1 MSNPPIKLTQPG
13 IPTRPLQ
20 PGQSAGINPVK
31 TPMAQKPEIISYLHN
46 FGAKQD
52 RLFRF
57 KRDLQHA
64 SDADKPYL
72 QAEIAKLERELDP
85 KSHGYDS
92 IIKHIVPII
101 KARCSQ
107 FLPIILQHD
116 FLYRGT
122 GPDENK
128 GRLAYRAHSR
138 ENRRPTSSDP
148 EANILFNE
156 AMDDLGF
163 KARRD
168 NSVFCTGDRSFV
180 GLFGTPFIFFP
191 CNGSHFTW
199 SENVKDLI
207 IHASDLF
214 EQTGDTSISED
225 LDGRIEWLIKLAGDL
240 LSAETQDAPNEDL
253 KDFYITAQNVL
264 ERFNAIDGYTYN
276 IRELRDQGHMV
287 EADEKFLNE
296 LESMLDEVIE
306 LRNTIDRGEF
316 EIDLE
321 RFRKFYNFHSD
332 TELGAAINSGN
343 EVIFAGEYICVTAAL
358 EKELR
363 EALGMKKDT
372 INEALKP
379 GQMKPL
385 AQFKNL
391 NPGAN
396 GLEKLQKDLKNI
408 EYNIQHYKAMI
419 ANYQKTMVRYE
430 KKLGIVK
437 KKLADPKIKKQ
448 KPDNSLDKLAKFLLS
463 KSGNYIKEMR
473 KANCF
478 LYRGMESSKG
488 NIIHGRSW
496 LERETTDS
504 DQDEQEAFDKILA
517 KMGIKAQ
524 RGNSIFTTGSMDF
537 ASGYGELHLIFP
549 FNSSPFSWSSEV
561 DDLILHSGDITGK
574 FVSRDPAK
582 SKILNKVW
590 ETNFKQL
597 QKIKDKLEY
606 KDDLN
611 VKEEKL
617 FDALMVYGDDLHED
631 LLDIF
636 DDNDFEDLEYVL
648 DELRNNIRP
657 FLKFPI
663 TKSIATKMLDTLK
676 KFENLPMEINKN
688 SISDF
693 QDRYDISNKNFAEAL
708 KNGGEILISGEYIA
722 VNANKYGAKLAK
734 ILKIDDSEIRDWDD
748 DDDDW

>member
-1 MSNPPIKLTQPG
+1 MANPPIKLKQP
-13 IPTRPLQ
+13 RPLQ
-20 PGQSAGINPVK
+20 PGQTAIL
-31 TPMAQKPEIISYLHN
+31 TPAKPAKDQREKISKYVQNYTDKKNKLTRLKSKLNVAFDSDKPEIQQQI
-46 FGAKQD
+46 
-52 RLFRF
+52 
-57 KRDLQHA
+57 
-64 SDADKPYL
+64 ADL
-72 QAEIAKLERELDP
+72 QAELDQQTQ
-85 KSHGYDS
+85 SYS
-92 IIKHIVPII
+92 QIISYIVPII
-101 KARCSQ
+101 KSRCSNY
-107 FLPIILQHD
+107 LPIIQKHG

-122 GPDENK
+122 RPEENK
-128 GRLAYRAHSR
+128 GRLAFRGHSR
-138 ENRRPTSSDP
+138 ENRRPTSSDY
-148 EANILFNE
+148 EANILFNQ
-156 AMDDLGF
+156 AMDDLGLL
-163 KARRD
+163 ARRD
-168 NSVFCTGDRSFV
+168 NSVFATGNISLTDF
-180 GLFGTPFIFFP
+180 FGSAYIFFP
-191 CNGSHFTW
+191 CNGGHYTW
-199 SENVKDLI
+199 SESVEDLI
-207 IHASDLF
+207 IHADDLF
-214 EQTGDTSISED
+214 RDTGDTSILNE
-225 LDGRIEWLIKLAGDL
+225 LEGRKDWLAELSGKL
-240 LSAETQDAPNEDL
+240 LSSETQDAANEDL
-253 KDFYITAQNVL
+253 KDFYRSVESFLNDMDYIFDRYSMRRLQDYV
-264 ERFNAIDGYTYN
+264 E
-276 IRELRDQGHMV
+276 QGRALA
-287 EADEKFLNE
+287 ADEKYLNE
-296 LESMLDEVIE
+296 LEDLHSEIMSLIKSIQD
-306 LRNTIDRGEF
+306 GEF

-321 RFRKFYNFHSD
+321 RFRKFYRFHGD
-332 TELGAAINSGN
+332 EDLGRAINTGN
-343 EVIFAGEYICVTAAL
+343 EVIFTGEYICVTAGL
-358 EKELR
+358 EDELR
-363 EALGMKKDT
+363 RALGMKKDT
-372 INEALKP
+372 ISEALKP

-561 DDLILHSGDITGK
+561 DDLILHSGDITGRY
-574 FVSRDPAK
+574 VSRDPVK